1 MKSND
6 PLKIPTGRRGPS
18 RAVII
23 IFGLFVALLFLSV
36 LAPQPDLFEAI
47 AEHQEI

>member
-6 PLKIPTGRRGPS
+6 PLRIPTGRRGPS

-23 IFGLFVALLFLSV
+23 IFGLFVAFLFLAV
-36 LAPQPDLFEAI
+36 LVPQPDLFEAI
-47 AEHQEI
+47 AEHRED